1 MAIKLNG
8 ETYYRTAEACQLAG
22 ISRNTFFR
30 WLREGLFTD
39 VGTRDRRG
47 WRLFTEDEIVRLKA
61 EANRVSKTTQLRT
74 TPGST
79 GAVASVGV
87 RNEKR

>member
-47 WRLFTEDEIVRLKA
+47 WRLFTEEDLLRLKN
-61 EANRVSKTTQLRT
+61 EANRVTTRT
-74 TPGST
+74 
-79 GAVASVGV
+79 
-87 RNEKR
+87 

>member
-1 MAIKLNG
+1 MAITLDG
-8 ETYYRTAEACQLAG
+8 RTYYRTAEACRSAG

-47 WRLFTEDEIVRLKA
+47 WRLFTEGDLLRLKN
-61 EANRVSKTTQLRT
+61 EANRVITRSY
-74 TPGST
+74 
-79 GAVASVGV
+79 
-87 RNEKR
+87 

>member
-47 WRLFTEDEIVRLKA
+47 WRLFTEGDLLRLKN
-61 EANRVSKTTQLRT
+61 EANRVTTRT
-74 TPGST
+74 
-79 GAVASVGV
+79 
-87 RNEKR
+87 